1 MLKERTGALTERLQF
16 RALPA
21 WESTA
26 PKGQCE
32 AEERG
37 EKMLVTIPTEFLDGL
52 LSGLEAQ
59 SELSALLEELYY
71 QGLS

>member
-1 MLKERTGALTERLQF
+1 V
-16 RALPA
+16 PA
-21 WESTA
+21 RESTA
-26 PKGQCE
+26 PKAQRE

-37 EKMLVTIPTEFLDGL
+37 EKMLVTIPTELLDGF